1 MGPVGLYMSERTYY
15 PNAHRCGPKGKAAVR
30 DLQGRQ
36 DPKPDPKTRAFASF
50 CSLQSRLI
58 CSARLMIVEV
68 STSDNNHYVPDC
80 SDRNYLN
87 LLNSALDYVNS
98 CSLNRII

>member
-36 DPKPDPKTRAFASF
+36 DPKPEPKTRAFASF

-58 CSARLMIVEV
+58 CSARLMIVDV
-68 STSDNNHYVPDC
+68 STSEFIHYVNFDNR
-80 SDRNYLN
+80 SN
-87 LLNSALDYVNS
+87 LLSLLAFLVSVRSLDN
-98 CSLNRII
+98 